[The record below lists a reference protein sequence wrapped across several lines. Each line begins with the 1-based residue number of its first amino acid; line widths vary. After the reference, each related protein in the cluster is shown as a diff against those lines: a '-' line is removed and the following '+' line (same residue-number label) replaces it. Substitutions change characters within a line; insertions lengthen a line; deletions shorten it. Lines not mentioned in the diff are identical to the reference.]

1 MKVGIIQM
9 PVSADKEE
17 NLIYARREIL
27 KAAELGAQVVVL
39 PEMFCTP
46 YENRAFTEYAEC
58 EGGRIYSTMRDTA
71 RDAGVYLVAGSFPE
85 RCGNDIYNSSYVF
98 SPECERHIAHFR
110 KMHLFDID
118 VKGGQSF
125 RESDTL
131 SAGNSLAV
139 FDTPWGRCG
148 VCICFDIRFP
158 ELARLYALSGVKV
171 LFVPAAFNMTTG
183 PAHWELT
190 MRARALDNQLCV
202 VACAPARDNNAS
214 YVSYANSLVASAWGD
229 IKYRAGEG
237 AETLVCDLDMQEA
250 EKIRAELPLLSAR
263 RCDLYDLKFKY

>member
-17 NLIYARREIL
+17 NLKYARDEIM
-27 KAAELGAQVVVL
+27 KAAKRGANVAVL
-39 PEMFCTP
+39 PEMFCVP
-46 YENRAFTEYAEC
+46 YENRAFIEYAEC
-58 EGGRIYSTMRDTA
+58 EGGRIYSAMRDAA

-85 RCGNDIYNSSYVF
+85 RCGDNIYNSSYVF
-98 SPECERHIAHFR
+98 SPECDTHIAHFR
-110 KMHLFDID
+110 KIHLFDID

-131 SAGNSLAV
+131 SAGDSLAV
-139 FDTPWGRCG
+139 FDTPWGKCG

-158 ELARLYALSGVKV
+158 ELARLYALNGVKV

-190 MRARALDNQLCV
+190 MRARALDNQLYI
-202 VACAPARDNNAS
+202 VACAPARDTGAS
-214 YVSYANSLVASAWGD
+214 YVSYANSLVASAWGEVE
-229 IKYRAGEG
+229 YRAGEDSN
-237 AETLVCDLDMQEA
+237 TLICELDMQKI

-263 RCDLYDLKFKY
+263 RCDLYNLDFF

>member
-17 NLIYARREIL
+17 NLSYARGEIL
-27 KAAELGAQVVVL
+27 KAAAAGAQIAVL
-39 PEMFCTP
+39 PEMFCCP
-46 YENRAFTEYAEC
+46 YENRSFIEYAET
-58 EGGRIYSTMRDTA
+58 EGGRIYSAMRDA
-71 RDAGVYLVAGSFPE
+71 AKEAGIYLVAGSFPE
-85 RCGNDIYNSSYVF
+85 RKCGDIFNSSYVF
-98 SPECERHIAHFR
+98 APDKDSHIAVYR

-118 VKGGQSF
+118 VKGGQTF

-139 FDTPWGRCG
+139 FDTPWGKCG

-158 ELARLYALSGVKV
+158 ELARLYALSGVQT

-190 MRARALDNQLCV
+190 MRARALDNQFYV
-202 VACAPARDNNAS
+202 IACAPARNTQAS
-214 YVSYANSLVASAWGD
+214 YVSYANSIVASPWGD
-229 IKYRAGEG
+229 VKYSAGED
-237 AETLVCDLDMQEA
+237 AKTLICDLDMA
-250 EKIRAELPLLSAR
+250 YIEKIRRELPLLSAR
-263 RCDLYDLKFKY
+263 RCDLYNLNFK